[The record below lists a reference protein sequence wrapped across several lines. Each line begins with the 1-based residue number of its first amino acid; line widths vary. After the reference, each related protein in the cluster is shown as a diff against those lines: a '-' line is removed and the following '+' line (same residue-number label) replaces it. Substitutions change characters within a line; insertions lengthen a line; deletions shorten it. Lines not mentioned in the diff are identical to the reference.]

1 MTGKKFPPRPSSMKS
16 EYDYTTD
23 PPFSVGRGMLTLM
36 VELVADTNSGAGG
49 AFGTE
54 AAII

>member
-1 MTGKKFPPRPSSMKS
+1 MTGEKFPPRPSSMKS

-23 PPFSVGRGMLTLM
+23 PPFSVVRGILTLM